1 MARIGIAGFLHETN
15 TFAPG
20 LTAYEQFVQADAWPG
35 LIAGSRLL
43 DETRGMNLAVSGFA
57 AALARTAH
65 EPVPLV
71 WCSANPSGIVEQA
84 AFDKVLDQIETLLDA
99 AAPIDAL
106 FLDLH
111 GAMVTE
117 KHDDAEGA
125 LLERLRARL
134 GPDLPIVAALDF
146 HANISTRMVENA
158 SGLIAYRTYPH
169 VDMAETGA
177 RAARFLGHLLRGPAP
192 ACAFRKLP
200 YLIPMPW
207 QSTLAD
213 PMDALMRLAIRTSE
227 DDHVLEAQIV
237 PGFPLAD
244 VADSG
249 PGVLVYAD
257 TRQAAEAAANTLH
270 TAMQSARDRFSGRLY
285 TVREAVNHALCALPD
300 RRFVLADTQD
310 NPGGGGAGDTTDLLR
325 ALHDQGAQNTCA
337 GVVCDPAFAAA
348 AHEAGPGGT
357 LEMALGGHSGAGGPA
372 LRARYEVMQTGNG
385 RFTGTGP
392 FYLGCNMD
400 LGPMARVRL
409 DGLDIIVSSRKQQA
423 ADQAMFRH
431 VGAEPA
437 GYRILALKSS
447 VHFRADFAALAD
459 EILVVEAPGANI
471 ANLHDLRYR
480 HLPPGTELL

>member
-20 LTAYEQFVQADAWPG
+20 LTAYEQFVEADAWPG
-35 LIAGSRLL
+35 LVTGARLL
-43 DETRGMNLAVSGFA
+43 DETRGMNLAVSGFV

-71 WCSANPSGIVEQA
+71 WCSANPSGIVAQT
-84 AFDKVLDQIETLLDA
+84 AFDKVVGQIESLLDA
-99 AAPIDAL
+99 APPVDAL

-117 KHDDAEGA
+117 KHDDAEGV

-146 HANISTRMVENA
+146 HANLSQRMVENT

-177 RAARFLGHLLRGPAP
+177 RAARFLDHLLREPTPAR
-192 ACAFRKLP
+192 AFRKLP
-200 YLIPMPW
+200 YVIPMPW

-227 DDHVLEAQIV
+227 ADHILEAQIV

-249 PGVLVYAD
+249 PGILVYAD
-257 TRQAAEAAANTLH
+257 TRPAAEAAADALH
-270 TAMQSARDRFSGRLY
+270 AAMQSARDRFSGRLY
-285 TVREAVNHALCALPD
+285 SIQEAMSHVLDASPGQ
-300 RRFVLADTQD
+300 RFILADTQD

-325 ALHDQGAQNTCA
+325 ALHDQDVRNACA

-348 AHEAGPGGT
+348 AHEAGPGRV
-357 LEMALGGHSGAGGPA
+357 LDMALGGHSGIGGPG
-372 LRARYEVMQTGNG
+372 LQARYEVMQTGNG

-409 DGLDIIVSSRKQQA
+409 GGLDIIVSSRKQQA

-437 GYRILALKSS
+437 SYRILALKSS

-471 ANLHDLRYR
+471 ANLHTLRYR
-480 HLPPGTELL
+480 HLLPGTELL